1 MIHNAPERHYPHTED
16 TRQYVA
22 AGHPLR
28 CLRIRLD
35 PGDGY
40 IAPTELFPH
49 DGSTAGIDRPSV
61 AAFWLGRT
69 PNAS

>member
-1 MIHNAPERHYPHTED
+1 MNRPDIR
-16 TRQYVA
+16 RYVA

-40 IAPTELFPH
+40 IASSGN
-49 DGSTAGIDRPSV
+49 DC
-61 AAFWLGRT
+61 
-69 PNAS
+69 